1 MHLSVL
7 QQPIAKARHRY
18 YIRGKS
24 IVNFDPQEKEKHA
37 TQVLIRNQMNG
48 LKMPSDTALIMSL
61 TTYVDI
67 PKSWSNKKKKS
78 MEGQPCISRPDM
90 DNYLKFY
97 CDVLNEIAYDDDKQ
111 ITKIIAEKVYSS
123 NPRVEITLEPIGSG
137 MINEHAV
144 TVRGQITPEQLTY
157 LVKKA
162 NKLGLHNRQI
172 LRVFSEEDDEGK
184 HIYFEAEGLKN
195 GADRSLDGGE

>member
-1 MHLSVL
+1 
-7 QQPIAKARHRY
+7 
-18 YIRGKS
+18 
-24 IVNFDPQEKEKHA
+24 
-37 TQVLIRNQMNG
+37 
-48 LKMPSDTALIMSL
+48 
-61 TTYVDI
+61 
-67 PKSWSNKKKKS
+67 
-78 MEGQPCISRPDM
+78 M

-123 NPRVEITLEPIGSG
+123 QPRVEITLEPIGSV
-137 MINEHAV
+137 MINEHAI
-144 TVRGQITPEQLTY
+144 TVRGQITPEQLAY

-172 LRVFSEEDDEGK
+172 LRVYSEEDDEGK

-195 GADRSLDGGE
+195 GADRSLDGGGG